1 MTDLEE
7 LEAASEALAR
17 ERADHRTPAIV
28 RRAFLPPFCALTP
41 RRLMELEQID
51 SPVLSGNWP
60 WEDAAAMAQAFCT
73 AHAILFPDREV
84 PPPSQMSDGLLAM
97 THEVNRGFQAMMPMK
112 ARQMPGMT
120 QQAQLSDGIGWL
132 PRLLAAA
139 MKNGIGN
146 PLDLPLD
153 QLFILSA
160 AAAANEG
167 MECAGTDYRDR
178 EISAPGELQ
187 SASVAEQPCND
198 STKDRGSEQD
208 DSDRPEE
215 SGTQSATSEMV
226 DAGNKQ
232 VQFGAHPHE
241 ENIA

>member
-73 AHAILFPDREV
+73 AHACLFPDREI
-84 PPPSQMSDGLLAM
+84 PPASAMGEGLLAM
-97 THEVNRGFQAMMPMK
+97 IAEVQRGYQALMPMK
-112 ARQMPGMT
+112 ARQMPGLTQQT
-120 QQAQLSDGIGWL
+120 QQAQLSDGIGWI
-132 PRLLAAA
+132 PRLLAGA

-178 EISAPGELQ
+178 EIS
-187 SASVAEQPCND
+187 
-198 STKDRGSEQD
+198 
-208 DSDRPEE
+208 
-215 SGTQSATSEMV
+215 
-226 DAGNKQ
+226 
-232 VQFGAHPHE
+232 
-241 ENIA
+241 

>member
-1 MTDLEE
+1 MTIMAE
-7 LEAASEALAR
+7 LEALEAESEALAR
-17 ERADHRTPAIV
+17 ERADTRTPAIV

-41 RRLMELEQID
+41 RRLMELEQMD

-73 AHAILFPDREV
+73 AHACLFPGRDL
-84 PPPSQMSDGLLAM
+84 PPASAMGEGLLAM
-97 THEVNRGFQAMMPMK
+97 IEERQRGFEAMMPMK
-112 ARQMPGMT
+112 ARQMPGLTQHT

-139 MKNGIGN
+139 HKANLPT
-146 PLDLPLD
+146 PLDMPLD

-178 EISAPGELQ
+178 QIS
-187 SASVAEQPCND
+187 
-198 STKDRGSEQD
+198 
-208 DSDRPEE
+208 
-215 SGTQSATSEMV
+215 
-226 DAGNKQ
+226 
-232 VQFGAHPHE
+232 
-241 ENIA
+241 